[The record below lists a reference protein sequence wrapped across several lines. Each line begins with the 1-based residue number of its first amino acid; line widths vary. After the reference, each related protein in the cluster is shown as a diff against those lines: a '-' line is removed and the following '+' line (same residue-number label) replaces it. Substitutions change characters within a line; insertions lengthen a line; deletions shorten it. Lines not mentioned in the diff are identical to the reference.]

1 MLGSA
6 CYLYHAKDTP
16 TLFINEE
23 LDSLL
28 HFFLKKRHLNF
39 QAEPPAIVVATLS
52 SLCQMLEKNVLKLDA
67 IQVLVVDEV
76 YISTI
81 PNFRYTCFYENWTW
95 HVFA

>member
-1 MLGSA
+1 
-6 CYLYHAKDTP
+6 
-16 TLFINEE
+16 
-23 LDSLL
+23 
-28 HFFLKKRHLNF
+28 
-39 QAEPPAIVVATLS
+39 
-52 SLCQMLEKNVLKLDA
+52 MLEKNVLKLDA